1 MKSVTFDSYPRLRQ
15 EYENAIEMA
24 EVIIKSPAY
33 IYQRMNGRRTF
44 THREKVALLAH
55 IGRGPEEIPQFFPEV

>member
-15 EYENAIEMA
+15 EYENAIE
-24 EVIIKSPAY
+24 
-33 IYQRMNGRRTF
+33 
-44 THREKVALLAH
+44 KVALLVH